1 LLSWR
6 GQLADDAHAEE
17 LAEMESAERSLNRL
31 LRTHCSLA
39 EALDRHRHGDRHIAV
54 QQVSI
59 AEGAQAILGD
69 VHQNGAKA
77 RRNTNCHAN
86 GRKPA
91 RELSD
96 SAHGAKVAGNLNGHA
111 SA

>member
-1 LLSWR
+1 
-6 GQLADDAHAEE
+6 
-17 LAEMESAERSLNRL
+17 LNRL

-39 EALDRHRHGDRHIAV
+39 EALDRHRHADRHIAV

-96 SAHGAKVAGNLNGHA
+96 SANGAKVAGNLNGHA